1 MPVSRLTIGTYV
13 RVERPQLQVVLET
26 LKKRGFRTVGPR
38 VAEGAIVYRD
48 LDSVDQLPVGILD
61 TQRRGEYRLEQAAGE
76 GWFHYTNG
84 PDSLKK
90 FLFPPRETLL
100 QGHRAD
106 GKWSFQAP
114 DGSTQPIAVIGVRGC
129 DLRALEIQD
138 RVFLRGPY
146 VDQAYKR
153 RRENLFIVAVNCV
166 RAAPTCFCH
175 SMKCGPGVCDGFD
188 LALTELDKSFVVAVG
203 SSQGGEVIAAAHWSP
218 CTLDQVERAK
228 QVTVNLAEEMNAR
241 ATEESSVLDDEPG
254 QRRLD
259 TNDLH
264 DLLLANLDHPRWS
277 QVAERC
283 LACANCTMVCPTCFC
298 AAIEEVSDL
307 SGDRVERQ
315 RTWDS
320 CFTAE
325 HSYMN
330 TGTVRKT
337 IASRYRQWLTHKLA
351 TWQDQFGVI
360 GCVGCGRCITWCPV
374 GIDLTEE
381 VAALRGDKK

>member
-1 MPVSRLTIGTYV
+1 MPVSRLPIGTYV
-13 RVERPQLQVVLET
+13 RIERPQLQVVLDR
-26 LKKRGFRTVGPR
+26 LRQLGFRTVGPR
-38 VAEGAIVYRD
+38 VVDEAVVYRD
-48 LDSVDQLPVGILD
+48 LESVDQLPVGVID
-61 TQRRGEYRLEQAAGE
+61 DQEGGKYRLKQTNHD

-100 QGHRAD
+100 EAHRSND
-106 GKWSFQAP
+106 KWSFQAP
-114 DGSTQPIAVIGVRGC
+114 DGPPQPLAVIGVRGC

-138 RVFLRGPY
+138 QVFLRGPY

-153 RRENLFIVAVNCV
+153 RRESLFVVAVNCIRTV
-166 RAAPTCFCH
+166 PTCFCH
-175 SMKCGPGVCDGFD
+175 SMKCGPGVTGGFD
-188 LALTELDKSFVVAVG
+188 LALTELDRSFVVAVG
-203 SSQGGEVIAAAHWSP
+203 SSQGGEVIAATQWAP

-228 QVTVNLAEEMNAR
+228 RVTAQLTEEMNAR
-241 ATEESSVLDDEPG
+241 NLPDDSG
-254 QRRLD
+254 SNDGSKSRSLD
-259 TNDLH
+259 TTDLH
-264 DLLLANLDHPRWS
+264 DLLLSRLDHPRWK

-298 AAIEEVSDL
+298 SAVEEVSDL
-307 SGDRVERQ
+307 AGDHVERQ

-330 TGTVRKT
+330 TGAVRKT
-337 IASRYRQWLTHKLA
+337 TASRYRQWLVHKLA
-351 TWQDQFGVI
+351 TWQDQFGVS

-381 VAALRGDKK
+381 VAALRGDAK